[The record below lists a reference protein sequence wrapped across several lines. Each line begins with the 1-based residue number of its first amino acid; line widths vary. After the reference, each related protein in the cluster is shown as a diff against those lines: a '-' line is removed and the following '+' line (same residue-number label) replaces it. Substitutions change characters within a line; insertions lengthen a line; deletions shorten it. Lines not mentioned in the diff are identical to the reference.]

1 MPYGCGKGDPKA
13 FGGSGGDGITQPS
26 LAPFFP
32 PWAEAGFF
40 PALKGIRL
48 HRGEGWEDLGA
59 APREAILPFQG
70 IVCVCALQLRRGAAC
85 SLRLS
90 KM

>member
-1 MPYGCGKGDPKA
+1 M
-13 FGGSGGDGITQPS
+13 GSRSPRS
-26 LAPFFP
+26 PLFP